1 MNHKDGNSPAPT
13 AGGTGSISGGE
24 LRSHKPHGVA
34 KKKRKRYLKL
44 LSVILLLIIILA
56 LLF

>member
-24 LRSHKPHGVA
+24 LRSHKPHRVA
-34 KKKRKRYLKL
+34 KKKETVTIKL
-44 LSVILLLIIILA
+44 SLVSHCNGNEKNP
-56 LLF
+56 